1 MSPSEEK
8 SGLVVAANRLPVAW
22 NEATEEWE
30 ASPGG
35 LVSALTP
42 ILQEAEGAWVGWTGD
57 PDHAPEPFEHDGIQQ
72 HPVPISADEIENHY
86 LGFCNTTI
94 WPLYHNA
101 IRTPEYHRHWWRPY
115 DAVNRRFANAIADSL
130 RWGGTVWVHDYQL
143 QLVPGYLRE
152 RRSDAAI
159 GFFLHI
165 PFPPCELFGYLPWR
179 RNVLRHLLAADVVA
193 FQTESDADNFAEC
206 AVRYVGARA
215 VEGGVEFDGRLVRL
229 QAAPISIDTGLFE
242 RLARTPDVQAHAD
255 SLRRRLGPDRTV
267 ILAVDRLDYTK
278 GIGHRLK
285 ALTTFFER
293 RAETAGN
300 CAVLQIAVPTREEI
314 PDYAEMRDEVERLV
328 GQLNGR
334 FGKPGYTPFTYMYR
348 SLPRE
353 ELVACYRAADVM
365 LVTPLCDGMNLVA
378 KEYVATR
385 YDDTGVLVLSEF
397 AGAAVELEEALQ
409 VNPYDSDWLAYTIDE
424 AVNLPAAEK
433 RTRMAALRTRVWDND
448 VFDWAKTCLAAI
460 EQAAPEAAR

>member
-1 MSPSEEK
+1 MSPSDK

-22 NEATEEWE
+22 NDETEQWE

-42 ILQEAEGAWVGWTGD
+42 ILQEAEGAWVGWTGRA
-57 PDHAPEPFEHDGIQQ
+57 DHAPEPFVHEGIRQC
-72 HPVPISADEIENHY
+72 PVPISAEEIEHHY
-86 LGFCNTTI
+86 LGFCNATV

-115 DAVNRRFANAIADSL
+115 EAVNRRFADAIADSL

-143 QLVPGYLRE
+143 QLVPGYLRD

-165 PFPPCELFGYLPWR
+165 PFPPPELFGHLPWR
-179 RNVLRHLLAADVVA
+179 RNLLRRLLAADVVA
-193 FQTESDADNFAEC
+193 FQTESDARNFAEC
-206 AVRYVGARA
+206 AERFVAA
-215 VEGGVEFDGRLVRL
+215 TPVEGGVEFDGRFVRL
-229 QAAPISIDTGLFE
+229 QVAPISIDAGRFE
-242 RLARTPDVQAHAD
+242 RLARSGGVQEHAA
-255 SLRRRLGPDRTV
+255 SLRRRLGPEKTV
-267 ILAVDRLDYTK
+267 LLAVDRLDYTK
-278 GIGHRLK
+278 GIAHRLK

-293 RAETAGN
+293 RPETATR
-300 CAVLQIAVPTREEI
+300 CAVLQVAVPTREEI

-348 SLPRE
+348 SLPQE

-385 YDDTGVLVLSEF
+385 FDDTGALVLSEF

-424 AVNLPAAEK
+424 AVNLADVE
-433 RTRMAALRTRVWDND
+433 RRSRMQALRRRLRAYG
-448 VFDWAKTCLAAI
+448 VFDWAEDCMGAI
-460 EQAAPEAAR
+460 DRAAPKAAG